1 MIAGNGRATE
11 ADAAAAAEA
20 LGPEAGLLLRGLD
33 PVGLGEAL
41 GKAALGLARNPAG
54 MFEAAT
60 GFVGGLVAATAAA
73 GARALGAD
81 VAGPATAAPKDRRFG
96 DRAWEENPAYFLLR
110 QQYLLFGEL
119 MDALVAAARLEG
131 RTALKAEFAVRQIVD
146 ALAPTNTFLNPAALK
161 RLLETGGASV
171 VRGARNLLVDLA
183 ENGGFPRIVDRD
195 AFVVGK
201 QLAATPGKVVFRNEL
216 MELIQYA
223 PQTETVYAVPLL
235 CSPPWINKY
244 YIMDLAP
251 NRSFVQWAVAHGHT
265 VFAISYRNP
274 DATMKGVTLDDYL
287 VHGPRAALDAIEE
300 ITGSETTNIVGLCL
314 GGSLTA
320 MLLAYLEQAGDRR
333 VGSATFLNTL
343 LDFAEAGILAAFTDD
358 ATVTHLERQMA
369 RRGYLEGSQ
378 MASTFTLMRAN
389 DLVWNYVVNN
399 WLLGDDPPPFDILAW
414 NDDATRMPA
423 AMHSFYIRSCY
434 QRNDFARGRLE
445 LDGVLLRPESI
456 TGDVYILSAIEDH
469 IAPWRAGYA
478 STQLLANTGRRFVL
492 STSGH
497 IAGIV
502 NPPNPKSAY
511 WVNDELP
518 PEPERWLAGAT
529 KQQGSWWED
538 WAEWIGERAGGRREP
553 PPLGSATYA
562 PIGDAPGAYVHES

>member
-20 LGPEAGLLLRGLD
+20 LGPEARLLLRGLD

-41 GKAALGLARNPAG
+41 GKAALGLARNPSGA
-54 MFEAAT
+54 FEAAA
-60 GFVGGLVAATAAA
+60 GFVGGLVAASAAA

-81 VAGPATAAPKDRRFG
+81 VAGPATGAAKDRRFA

-119 MDALVAAARLEG
+119 MDDLVAAARLEG

-146 ALAPTNTFLNPAALK
+146 ALAPTNTLLNPAALK
-161 RLLETGGASV
+161 RVLETGGASLI
-171 VRGARNLLVDLA
+171 RGARNLLVDLA

-201 QLAATPGKVVFRNEL
+201 HLAATPGKVVLRNEL

-223 PQTETVYAVPLL
+223 PQTQTVYEVPLL

-244 YIMDLAP
+244 YVMDLAP
-251 NRSFVQWAVAHGHT
+251 NRSFVEWAVAHGHT

-274 DATMKGVTLDDYL
+274 DATMRGVTLDDYL

-300 ITGSETTNIVGLCL
+300 ITGSQTTNIVALCL

-333 VGSATFLNTL
+333 VESATFLNTL
-343 LDFAEAGILAAFTDD
+343 LDFAEPGMLAAFTDD

-469 IAPWRAGYA
+469 IAPWRAAYA
-478 STQLLANTGRRFVL
+478 STQLLVNAAPRFVL

-502 NPPNPKSAY
+502 NPPSPKSAY
-511 WVNDELP
+511 WTNDELP
-518 PEPERWLAGAT
+518 AEPERWLAGAT

-538 WAEWIGERAGGRREP
+538 WAAWIGERAGDRREP
-553 PPLGSATYA
+553 PPLGSAAYV
-562 PIGDAPGAYVHES
+562 PIADAPGAYIHES

>member
-502 NPPNPKSAY
+502 NPPSTKSAY

>member
-1 MIAGNGRATE
+1 MR
-11 ADAAAAAEA
+11 
-20 LGPEAGLLLRGLD
+20 
-33 PVGLGEAL
+33 
-41 GKAALGLARNPAG
+41 
-54 MFEAAT
+54 
-60 GFVGGLVAATAAA
+60 
-73 GARALGAD
+73 
-81 VAGPATAAPKDRRFG
+81 
-96 DRAWEENPAYFLLR
+96 
-110 QQYLLFGEL
+110 
-119 MDALVAAARLEG
+119 
-131 RTALKAEFAVRQIVD
+131 
-146 ALAPTNTFLNPAALK
+146 
-161 RLLETGGASV
+161 
-171 VRGARNLLVDLA
+171 
-183 ENGGFPRIVDRD
+183 
-195 AFVVGK
+195 
-201 QLAATPGKVVFRNEL
+201 
-216 MELIQYA
+216 
-223 PQTETVYAVPLL
+223 
-235 CSPPWINKY
+235 
-244 YIMDLAP
+244 
-251 NRSFVQWAVAHGHT
+251 
-265 VFAISYRNP
+265 
-274 DATMKGVTLDDYL
+274 GVTLDDYL

-300 ITGSETTNIVGLCL
+300 ITGSQTTNIVALCL

-333 VGSATFLNTL
+333 VESATFLNTL
-343 LDFAEAGILAAFTDD
+343 LDFAEPGMLAAFTDD

-469 IAPWRAGYA
+469 IAPWRAAYA
-478 STQLLANTGRRFVL
+478 STQLLANAAPRFVL

-502 NPPNPKSAY
+502 NPPSPKSAY
-511 WVNDELP
+511 WTNDELP
-518 PEPERWLAGAT
+518 AEPERWLAGAT

-538 WAEWIGERAGGRREP
+538 WAAWIGERAGDRREP
-553 PPLGSATYA
+553 PPLGSAAYV
-562 PIGDAPGAYVHES
+562 PIADAPGAYIHES